1 LQLYCHSCL
10 QPVLFAN
17 EIRIEGGGT
26 AITTLFRPSPI
37 YVITKGKLDEKV
49 QAVIDLYKSEYS
61 FLQE

>member
-1 LQLYCHSCL
+1 
-10 QPVLFAN
+10 LFAN

-49 QAVIDLYKSEYS
+49 QAVIDLYKSEYR